1 MEIGQKIKQLRYK
14 SALTQ
19 EQLAE
24 SLGISAQSV
33 SKWETAVTMPDIT
46 LLPMLSEIFGVS
58 IDELFD
64 LTTEQT
70 LRRIE
75 NRMERE
81 EEFTGDVFKEYEDF
95 LKNQLVEHQDRRR
108 ILSLLASL
116 YHHRMQSDARRV
128 SKYAREAI
136 KIDPAKKECQWL
148 LQMAD
153 GQSSWD
159 WNVANHTSIINFYKQ
174 VIESDEITPKTP
186 LPYYYLIDNLLAD
199 HRTKEAREY
208 LKIYQ
213 TLPAHEPCLV
223 PVYEAHI
230 ALAEY
235 EESKA
240 DAIMEQALEEYGQD
254 SIFLFEAAQYYARKC
269 AYEKA
274 IKYYE
279 LSWQAEENK
288 KPRYIDA
295 LQGMVIIYEILG
307 DYKNAVATQERMIDN
322 LVNEWHFLEDDSAVL
337 DAVREKNRL
346 LQKV

>member
-24 SLGISAQSV
+24 RLGISAQSV

-174 VIESDEITPKTP
+174 VIESDEIMPKTP

-208 LKIYQ
+208 LKIFQ
-213 TLPAHEPCLV
+213 TLPAHKPCLV

-235 EESKA
+235 DEKRA
-240 DAIMEQALEEYGQD
+240 DAIIEQALEKYGQE
-254 SIFLFEAAQYYARKC
+254 SAFLFETAQYYARKC
-269 AYEKA
+269 TYDKA

-288 KPRYIDA
+288 KPRYTDA
-295 LQGMVIIYEILG
+295 LQGMAIIYEILG